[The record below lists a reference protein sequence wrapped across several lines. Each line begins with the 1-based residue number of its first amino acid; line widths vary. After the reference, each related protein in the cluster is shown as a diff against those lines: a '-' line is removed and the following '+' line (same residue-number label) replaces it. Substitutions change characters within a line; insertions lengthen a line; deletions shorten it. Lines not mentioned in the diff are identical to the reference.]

1 MNSSGATITEIAGG
15 VFGLQFEMPF
25 GVQAINVYVL
35 TGDPV
40 TLIDTGP
47 ILADIPDALYHALD
61 KVGHPVGT
69 LGQIIVTHHHPD
81 HMGLAARLKSISGA
95 RVVCHRLGGGI
106 LKDYHGQSVLL
117 REYLIEL
124 APFVGLDPEQTRE
137 TFFKPSDWD
146 AAAEPVAVDETVDDG
161 DIIGAGSRDLRVIYT
176 PGHTIDHICL
186 YDPEERL
193 MFTGDMLLQSITPN
207 PDIYPPWLSEKS
219 SGLPDYIDSLRKIR
233 DIETMMALPGH
244 GKSITDFQTRI
255 DEVLLH
261 HEERLQFLRDDIRDE
276 EKTVLQLAIVL
287 LTHINMDMSGVNI
300 YLAMREVFGHL
311 VILEQNGKVKMEVRD
326 GTAYYRATTCPNH
339 RPEERSGRAALS

>member
-25 GVQAINVYVL
+25 SVQAINVYVL
-35 TGDPV
+35 SGDPV
-40 TLIDTGP
+40 TLVDTGP
-47 ILADIPDALYHALD
+47 LLADIPDALYAALD
-61 KVGHPVGT
+61 EVGHPVGS

-81 HMGLAARLKSISGA
+81 HMGLAARLKSASGA
-95 RVVCHRLGGGI
+95 RVVCHKLGSGI
-106 LKDYHGQSVLL
+106 LSEYRDQSVML
-117 REYLIEL
+117 RDYLISL
-124 APFVGLDPEQTRE
+124 APFVGLDPEQARE
-137 TFFKPSDWD
+137 SFLKSGDWD
-146 AAAEPVAVDETVDDG
+146 AAVEPVAVDETVDDG
-161 DIIGAGSRDLRVIYT
+161 DIVRAGSRDLRVVYT

-219 SGLPDYIDSLRKIR
+219 SGLPDYIESLHKIR
-233 DIETMMALPGH
+233 SLDTSIAMPGH
-244 GKSITDFQTRI
+244 GKSITDFESRI

-287 LTHINMDMSGVNI
+287 LTHIKADMSGVSI
-300 YLAMREVFGHL
+300 FLAMREVFGHL
-311 VILEQNGKVKMEVRD
+311 VILEQGGKVKMEVRN
-326 GTAYYRATTCPNH
+326 GTAYY
-339 RPEERSGRAALS
+339 LST